1 MSAFVHS
8 SVERRIASRKAHLKA
23 GTGWQEL
30 PLAESCGK
38 QASCK
43 LSVWTTF
50 ASPVVMMNA
59 FVKSCSKEDG
69 RDSGRHS
76 LP

>member
-1 MSAFVHS
+1 MSAFVRKS
-8 SVERRIASRKAHLKA
+8 GERRMASRKAHLKA
-23 GTGWQEL
+23 GTGRQEL

-43 LSVWTTF
+43 MSVWTTF

-59 FVKSCSKEDG
+59 FIKSCSKADG

-76 LP
+76 WP